1 MINCPARRE
10 VSALVCSATRL
21 HQLPQIR
28 AWILL
33 PGVLLALVVALGF
46 SARFI
51 PGYASSELVLDQELS
66 RNHEGS
72 LNAVAMALN
81 ELFGPL
87 GGAIMLAAIC
97 LFLLIVRRSPVNALA
112 FGSVSAFGWLSAQ
125 LIKVIVER
133 PRPNP
138 ALLAD
143 PLAPETGFDSFPS
156 GHVCLAVGMAFAI
169 YFLARE
175 TRWKRLSFACGI
187 AMVVIVALSRLYVGV
202 HYPTDVVAAAV
213 ISSSAVLFYCGLWN
227 RSLSGLVSRMSCLEV
242 FGPLP
247 PKRPGENHLP
257 QRNG

>member
-1 MINCPARRE
+1 MGDIPIRRQE
-10 VSALVCSATRL
+10 PTFVRSATRL
-21 HQLPQIR
+21 QALPEIR
-28 AWILL
+28 SWIML

-51 PGYASSELVLDQELS
+51 PGYASTELVIDQELS
-66 RNHEGS
+66 RNHNGV
-72 LNAVAMALN
+72 LNAVAMALY
-81 ELFGPL
+81 ELFGPP
-87 GGAIMLAAIC
+87 GGAILLAVIC
-97 LFLLIVRRSPVNALA
+97 LSLLVVRRSPINALA
-112 FGSVSAFGWLSAQ
+112 FGSVTAVGWLSAQ

-175 TRWKRLSFACGI
+175 TRSKRPAVAFGI
-187 AMVVIVALSRLYVGV
+187 AIVVLVALSRLYVGV
-202 HYPTDVVAAAV
+202 HYPTDVAAAV
-213 ISSSAVLFYCGLWN
+213 VTSNAAVLFYCGLWN
-227 RSLSGLVSRMSCLEV
+227 RYLSGVVVRMRFLEA

-247 PKRPGENHLP
+247 IQQPGEIH
-257 QRNG
+257 GTGHSD